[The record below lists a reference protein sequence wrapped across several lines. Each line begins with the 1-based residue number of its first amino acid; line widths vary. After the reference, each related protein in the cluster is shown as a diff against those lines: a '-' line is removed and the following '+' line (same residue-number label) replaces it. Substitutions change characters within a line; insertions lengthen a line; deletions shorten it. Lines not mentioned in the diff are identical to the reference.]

1 MKWNKHSI
9 SLKVYKYDEYYKKC
23 LKFQNENDIKTKREV
38 DGKVNLCSYYFK
50 CNLKKFETTDKE
62 DLSGLLEISVYI

>member
-1 MKWNKHSI
+1 MINIIKIQKRKLN
-9 SLKVYKYDEYYKKC
+9 VYFKKC

-38 DGKVNLCSYYFK
+38 DGKINLCSYYFK
-50 CNLKKFETTDKE
+50 CNFKKFETTDKE